1 MKKLVL
7 FDIDGTLLNASGS
20 SRRAYTV
27 AVERIYGI
35 VDAFQDVTFHGRS
48 DPLILEEIALKHLG
62 RPFSEAELSE
72 IYSTFEVLLEEEL
85 HNPHHSFQV
94 LDGAYELCGL
104 LMSTGDVLLGLE
116 TGNLEGAAYSKLRRG
131 GLDQFFRFGGF
142 GSDHGERSHFVALA
156 IQRASSYAEGKRYSP
171 NEVTVIGDAV
181 QDVRAAKANGCR
193 MIAVTTGSHSR
204 QELEAEGADL
214 VVDSLR
220 EKELIFQFLS
230 FE

>member
-35 VDAFQDVTFHGRS
+35 AEAFQDVTFHGRS
-48 DPLILEEIALKHLG
+48 DPLILEDIALKHLG
-62 RPFSEAELSE
+62 RSFSEGELKE
-72 IYSTFEVLLEEEL
+72 LYSTFEVLLEEEL
-85 HNPHHSFQV
+85 HNPHHPFQV
-94 LDGAYELCGL
+94 MEGAYELCSFLG
-104 LMSTGDVLLGLE
+104 STGEVLLGLE
-116 TGNLEGAAYSKLRRG
+116 TGNLKGAAYSKLRRG

-142 GSDHGERSHFVALA
+142 GSDHGERSHFIALA
-156 IQRASSYAEGKRYSP
+156 IQRASDYAEGKQYSP
-171 NEVTVIGDAV
+171 DEVTVIGDAI

-193 MIAVTTGSHSR
+193 IVAVTTGSHSR

-214 VVDSLR
+214 IVDSLR
-220 EKELIFQFLS
+220 EKELIFQFIS
-230 FE
+230 SE